1 MKNQISDQK
10 TRSEFDIKQIMEKT
24 GFLEHEGQML
34 QSTIQELTNE
44 NRRHLDLTDKLKEVS
59 RLEIQKLQDTFD
71 AKVSELQI
79 AANEKERDA

>member
-1 MKNQISDQK
+1 
-10 TRSEFDIKQIMEKT
+10 MEKT